1 MTEKRSDY
9 RKKLKHKKSKNF
21 LNTIKSAFDDS
32 DEEVDVNPD
41 FTRDDD
47 EVVQANDFKNARV
60 KKREQVPSR
69 EEEKSQSQLTTSQEK
84 ALKLKGKLNRAIII
98 VSILIILV
106 LLALFHL

>member
-32 DEEVDVNPD
+32 DDEVDVNPD
-41 FTRDDD
+41 FTRDD
-47 EVVQANDFKNARV
+47 EVVESNDFANERV
-60 KKREQVPSR
+60 KKQEQTPRR
-69 EEEKSQSQLTTSQEK
+69 EESKSQSQLITSQEK
-84 ALKLKGKLNRAIII
+84 ALKLKGKLNRAILL
-98 VSILIILV
+98 VAVLIILV

>member
-47 EVVQANDFKNARV
+47 EVVQANDFKKARV
-60 KKREQVPSR
+60 KKREQVPRR

>member
-60 KKREQVPSR
+60 KKREQVPRR

>member
-60 KKREQVPSR
+60 KKREQVSRR
-69 EEEKSQSQLTTSQEK
+69 EESKSQSQLTTSQEK
-84 ALKLKGKLNRAIII
+84 ALKLKSKLNRAIFL
-98 VSILIILV
+98 VAVLIILV

>member
-32 DEEVDVNPD
+32 EEEVDVNPD

-47 EVVQANDFKNARV
+47 EIVKTNDFKNDGV
-60 KKREQVPSR
+60 KKQEQAPRR
-69 EEEKSQSQLTTSQEK
+69 EEDKSQSQLTTSQEK
-84 ALKLKGKLNRAIII
+84 ALKLKGKLNRAIMI
-98 VSILIILV
+98 VTALIVLV

>member
-32 DEEVDVNPD
+32 DDEVDVNPD

-47 EVVQANDFKNARV
+47 EAVESNDFANERV
-60 KKREQVPSR
+60 KKQEQTPRR
-69 EEEKSQSQLTTSQEK
+69 EESKSQSQLTTSQEK

-98 VSILIILV
+98 VAILIILV

>member
-60 KKREQVPSR
+60 KKREQVSRR

>member
-32 DEEVDVNPD
+32 DDEVDVNPD
-41 FTRDDD
+41 FTRDEN
-47 EVVQANDFKNARV
+47 EVVESNDFANDRV
-60 KKREQVPSR
+60 KDQEQAPRR
-69 EEEKSQSQLTTSQEK
+69 EENKSQSQLTTSQEK
-84 ALKLKGKLNRAIII
+84 ALKLKGKLNRAILL
-98 VSILIILV
+98 VAVLIILV

>member
-47 EVVQANDFKNARV
+47 EIVQTNDFKNDGV
-60 KKREQVPSR
+60 KKQEQFPRR
-69 EEEKSQSQLTTSQEK
+69 EEDKSQSELTTSQEK
-84 ALKLKGKLNRAIII
+84 ALKLKGKLNRAIMI
-98 VSILIILV
+98 VTALIILV